1 MSEEK
6 DYNVPV
12 QNIEFNKIFLLS
24 DLHFGV
30 RANSL
35 EWLNNQLLFF
45 DQFYFPFLKENVQP
59 GDVFFM
65 LGDWFDNRQLL
76 DINVMNRAVDVIYK
90 LSTILPVY
98 LMTGNH
104 DIYKKNETDVNSLVA
119 FKYIP
124 NVNIIEQPIIITN
137 NKSRILIL
145 PWIGNKEEEELYA
158 KANSKKA
165 EYIFAHTDMA
175 GFKYDNGRSI
185 VKGVNLR
192 DIKGYKKIF
201 SGHIHKRQ
209 QIDHMY
215 YIGSPYHTKRGDI
228 GNKKAVYIFE
238 PDKNKLNFFENN
250 LSSVFQ
256 RIKLE
261 DLMEWTLDYASKVL
275 ANNYTDIIVPD
286 KYIHLFNLTKF
297 IELLKDCPYK
307 KIETVGE
314 KVKMDDDFIGIVDG
328 DDIKDILTLLEMS
341 IDELNH
347 PLEMLVKLKML
358 NKSYYDKASKTEEQ
372 WQLSEN

>member
-1 MSEEK
+1 MDEK
-6 DYNVPV
+6 DYNVPI
-12 QNIEFNKIFLLS
+12 QNIDYNKIFLLS

-35 EWLNNQLLFF
+35 EWLTNQLIFF
-45 DQFYFPFLKENVQP
+45 ENFYFPFLKEKAEK

-76 DINVMNRAVDVIYK
+76 DINVMNKAIDIIYK
-90 LSTILPVY
+90 ISQIMPVY

-104 DIYKKNETDVNSLVA
+104 DIYKKNETDVNSLIA
-119 FKYIP
+119 FRFIP
-124 NVNIIEQPIIITN
+124 NVFVIEEPTIITN
-137 NKSRILIL
+137 GKSNILVL
-145 PWIGNKEEEELYA
+145 PWIGDKEEEEAYA

-165 EYIFAHTDMA
+165 EFIFAHTDMA

-185 VKGVNLR
+185 VKGVNLH

-209 QIDHMY
+209 QIDHTF

-228 GNKKAVYIFE
+228 GNQKGVYIFE
-238 PDKNKLNFFENN
+238 PNKNKLEFTENN

-261 DLMEWTLDYASKVL
+261 DLMEWTLDYTYKVL
-275 ANNYTDIIVPD
+275 ENNYTDIIVPD

-297 IELLKDCPYK
+297 IELLKDCTYK

-314 KVKMDDDFIGIVDG
+314 KVRTDDDFNGIVDG
-328 DDIKDILTLLEMS
+328 QDIKDILTLLEMS
-341 IDELNH
+341 IDELG
-347 PLEMLVKLKML
+347 LSMEILVKLKML
-358 NKSYYDKASKTEEQ
+358 NKLYYEKASKDEET
-372 WQLSEN
+372 WQLSEK